1 MPGGG
6 GWTGKGHGAFAGD
19 ENGLYLDRGV
29 AYTGVYNYQDSD
41 NGTVILKFVNDQ
53 FVNDLSIKIY

>member
-29 AYTGVYNYQDSD
+29 DYTGVYTYQDPD
-41 NGTVILKFVNDQ
+41 NGTVILKHTFQ
-53 FVNDLSIKIY
+53 FVNDLSKKIY